1 MIHTLGYD
9 QHLAERI
16 RNVLADRRDLEEKKM
31 FGGIAFMLD
40 GKLCCGISKNELIL
54 RIGRDEEVKALRLA
68 HTKPFDITGRP
79 SKGWIMVKPP
89 GYKTD
94 TALRK

>member
-1 MIHTLGYD
+1 
-9 QHLAERI
+9 
-16 RNVLADRRDLEEKKM
+16 M

-54 RIGRDEEVKALRLA
+54 RIGHDEEVKALRLA
-68 HTKPFDITGRP
+68 HTKPFDTTGRALR
-79 SKGWIMVKPP
+79 GWIMVKPL

-94 TALRK
+94 TSLRKWLKLAVNFVGIL

>member
-1 MIHTLGYD
+1 
-9 QHLAERI
+9 
-16 RNVLADRRDLEEKKM
+16 M

-54 RIGRDEEVKALRLA
+54 RIGHDEEVKALRLA
-68 HTKPFDITGRP
+68 HTKPFDIAGRP
-79 SKGWIMVKPP
+79 LRGWIMVTPI

-94 TALRK
+94 TALRKWLKLAVNFVGIL